1 MSIQITNDP
10 INQFLDNLPRY
21 ALEMRRQDA
30 QREQFNRQMLL
41 REEAEKRAKDRA
53 ARERTLFDLLTVEQE
68 YRDKVFRERVDLQQ
82 KLRLSAKKNREFA
95 KDNDNLLSDYEDMPD
110 FLKPKTFKK
119 YLERQKTLSILNPKK
134 RENLNKVI
142 NDYDDLITNYNPADI
157 KPNEIPIPENL
168 RFNKSLFDF
177 TMDYNFQPARNQL
190 LNNLYEVFG
199 DDKYKVDKA
208 DDMFRIQQA
217 EIEGQR

>member
-1 MSIQITNDP
+1 M
-10 INQFLDNLPRY
+10 
-21 ALEMRRQDA
+21 
-30 QREQFNRQMLL
+30 
-41 REEAEKRAKDRA
+41 
-53 ARERTLFDLLTVEQE
+53 
-68 YRDKVFRERVDLQQ
+68 QQ

-199 DDKYKVDKA
+199 DDKYKVDKV

>member
-21 ALEMRRQDA
+21 ALEMRRQDS

-53 ARERTLFDLLTVEQE
+53 TRERTLFDLLTVEQE

-134 RENLNKVI
+134 L
-142 NDYDDLITNYNPADI
+142 
-157 KPNEIPIPENL
+157 
-168 RFNKSLFDF
+168 
-177 TMDYNFQPARNQL
+177 
-190 LNNLYEVFG
+190 
-199 DDKYKVDKA
+199 
-208 DDMFRIQQA
+208 
-217 EIEGQR
+217 